1 MIKLGIIIVVLAVVF
16 ILVFKIII
24 LLNRYD
30 RDEPVRSG
38 DERNTGHQN

>member
-1 MIKLGIIIVVLAVVF
+1 MIKLGIIIVVLAVIF

-30 RDEPVRSG
+30 RDESVRSG

>member
-1 MIKLGIIIVVLAVVF
+1 MLKLGIITAVLVLIF

-30 RDEPVRSG
+30 RDEPVGSG